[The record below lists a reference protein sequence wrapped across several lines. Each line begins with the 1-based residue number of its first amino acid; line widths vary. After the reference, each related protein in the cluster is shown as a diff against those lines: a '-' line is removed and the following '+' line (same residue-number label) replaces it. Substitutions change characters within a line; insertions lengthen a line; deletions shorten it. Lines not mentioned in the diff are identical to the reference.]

1 MNLFTKKTFV
11 AVLFLFFFSSLVFPL
26 SIFGICNCD
35 NPNYHDE
42 IRCREDGYQWT
53 CKCTTDG
60 EHLYDVGFA
69 FCYTKG
75 NEILTCDEN
84 GEWSETPC
92 LAGCNSGSKICNS
105 IPIPKKECTEINST
119 KCSETGRE
127 SCICKAYNWKC
138 TECKYGCNNGSCKVA
153 PVNNSANSQELD
165 ISAPSDFESLGKLT
179 LDNAIPSLINV
190 IYIIS
195 SLTFFFILISGGLKW
210 LTSGGDEKK
219 LASARSQITHG
230 LVGLGIVF
238 FTWAF
243 TTLIGQ
249 LFGFEISDI
258 TIFKSFH
265 QTQLE

>member
-1 MNLFTKKTFV
+1 MNLFTKKTFI

-26 SIFGICNCD
+26 SIFGICNCNHPD
-35 NPNYHDE
+35 YHDK
-42 IRCREDGYQWT
+42 IRCREDGHQWT

-69 FCYTKG
+69 FCYSSHNK
-75 NEILTCDEN
+75 ILTCDEN

-105 IPIPKKECTEINST
+105 IPIP
-119 KCSETGRE
+119 
-127 SCICKAYNWKC
+127 
-138 TECKYGCNNGSCKVA
+138 